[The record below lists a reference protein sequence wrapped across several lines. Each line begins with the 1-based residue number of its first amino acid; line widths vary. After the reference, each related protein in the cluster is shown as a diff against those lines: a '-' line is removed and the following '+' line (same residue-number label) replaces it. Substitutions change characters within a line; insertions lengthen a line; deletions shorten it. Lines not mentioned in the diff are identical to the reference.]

1 MPQSLRTLL
10 RFARRAPQNVGGH
23 AARRKGVQAHRAE
36 LQHRAAELDLDR
48 LAPNELT
55 TLVRVLSR
63 HQLPTEDVFAYGA
76 HYCAVD
82 ETFYAAS
89 IDAAE
94 SAPRAIE
101 ILEEMAW
108 SDVARSR
115 ECYVAAIRSCA
126 DEPHAPLWREG
137 VELLQRMRMEGG
149 THTSQHSR
157 MRGHRAYSSAH
168 LDAPCGEA
176 SAAAMRGCMRAGAW
190 QPGLSVLARLYEE
203 GVAPSDDEGVVD
215 ALILGCAQGM
225 PARVAAG
232 VLALTTSSAA
242 LSASTTAGD
251 AAALTLSAGAAPL
264 LARIESAALILAAPR
279 LRAPS
284 RRQFHR
290 HVASEG
296 ASFVASSELL
306 QCMRLVGVVPSAA
319 SFGAAVRAATC
330 ASPND
335 VRDLVEELDAAAEPL
350 VWRSI
355 ITAAL
360 ERARWDVAAWAWDAA
375 GRNGIEMS
383 NDARSAF
390 VTSCARAATCAA
402 PGEAEV
408 DAHAQTLAWSLRLR
422 DSPCD
427 AVAAALGAARDALA
441 AEHRCDA

>member
-1 MPQSLRTLL
+1 MPSLRSLL

-23 AARRKGVQAHRAE
+23 AAQRKGVQAHRAI
-36 LQHRAAELDLDR
+36 LQDRAAALDLDG

-55 TLVRVLSR
+55 TLVRLLARNS
-63 HQLPTEDVFAYGA
+63 LPTEEVFAYGA
-76 HYCAVD
+76 QHCEVD

-89 IDAAE
+89 IEAAE

-108 SDVARSR
+108 SEVARSR

-137 VELLQRMRMEGG
+137 VELLQRMRLEGG
-149 THTSQHSR
+149 THAPLHSR
-157 MRGHRAYSSAH
+157 LRGQRAYSSAH

-203 GVAPSDDEGVVD
+203 GVAPSNDEGVVD
-215 ALILGCAQGM
+215 ALLLGCAQGM
-225 PARVAAG
+225 PASVAAS
-232 VLALTTSSAA
+232 VLGLTTCSAA
-242 LSASTTAGD
+242 ASAPSTARG
-251 AAALTLSAGAAPL
+251 AAAVSSAAPL
-264 LARIESAALILAAPR
+264 LARIESAASILAAPR
-279 LRAPS
+279 LRGPS

-290 HVASEG
+290 HVASQG
-296 ASFVASSELL
+296 ASFVASTELL
-306 QCMRLVGVVPSAA
+306 RCMSLVGVAPSAA
-319 SFGAAVRAATC
+319 SFGAAVRAAEW
-330 ASPND
+330 ASPKD
-335 VRDLVEELDAAAEPL
+335 VRDLVEELDAGENPL

-355 ITAAL
+355 VTAAL

-375 GRNGIEMS
+375 GRNRIVM
-383 NDARSAF
+383 NDDARRAF
-390 VTSCARAATCAA
+390 VMSCARAATCAA

-422 DSPCD
+422 DTPCD
-427 AVAAALGAARDALA
+427 AVVAALKDAHDALA
-441 AEHRCDA
+441 AERRRDT